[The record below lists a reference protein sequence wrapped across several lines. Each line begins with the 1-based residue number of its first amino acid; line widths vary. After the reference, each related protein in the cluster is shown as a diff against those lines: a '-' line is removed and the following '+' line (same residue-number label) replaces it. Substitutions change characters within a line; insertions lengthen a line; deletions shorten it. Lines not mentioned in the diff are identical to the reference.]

1 MTSQKA
7 NSQGAAVAKLL
18 ETRMGA
24 RQAIHAKMGLSAPDS
39 VSQLWELYQSSAD
52 KSFDI
57 HQVYLSLPRDK
68 VLHQA
73 PSVQQLPAVSLT
85 NDFKAINANFDAY
98 LAKETQPR
106 KYIPLVF
113 VAATPS
119 TFAQYM
125 QLQACADLILAFQ
138 ENHKVAAQ
146 NLLKMHVNEELKPLF
161 NSIIMSTIFSFVIS
175 HC

>member
-18 ETRMGA
+18 ETRIGA

-73 PSVQQLPAVSLT
+73 PSVQQLPAVSLA
-85 NDFKAINANFDAY
+85 NDFKAINANFDAC
-98 LAKETQPR
+98 LAKEIQPR

-113 VAATPS
+113 VHANPS

-125 QLQACADLILAFQ
+125 
-138 ENHKVAAQ
+138 
-146 NLLKMHVNEELKPLF
+146 
-161 NSIIMSTIFSFVIS
+161 
-175 HC
+175 